1 MTMFLICIAV
11 RRPPFAATPKE
22 LVSVDFPLFFRM
34 LKKGSM
40 VLGSEML
47 WVISETVTTAL
58 YNGRGGA
65 DVVSGM
71 AASFA
76 IANLFFVAFSGIT
89 TATGV
94 ILGSTLG
101 SGKLDRARQ
110 EKRWLMTAGVVFG
123 IFMIFVGLLTVP
135 LISVVFGHLSESA
148 QSITRQMIVLMSL
161 FMPPWV
167 YINVQLAVSRAGGDT
182 AMGLW
187 VDGTTTLLIIF
198 PGIFL
203 IARYTAIGPVA
214 MYGAVKA
221 VDFVKIT
228 IAHFM
233 LKRERWVRNLT
244 DTAFQPAK
252 TTE

>member
-1 MTMFLICIAV
+1 
-11 RRPPFAATPKE
+11 
-22 LVSVDFPLFFRM
+22 M

-110 EKRWLMTAGVVFG
+110 EKRWRRAVKSACDAKAPSMRIASTGEKRPSS
-123 IFMIFVGLLTVP
+123 LTTR
-135 LISVVFGHLSESA
+135 EA
-148 QSITRQMIVLMSL
+148 QS
-161 FMPPWV
+161 
-167 YINVQLAVSRAGGDT
+167 
-182 AMGLW
+182 
-187 VDGTTTLLIIF
+187 F
-198 PGIFL
+198 PE
-203 IARYTAIGPVA
+203 
-214 MYGAVKA
+214 KA
-221 VDFVKIT
+221 V
-228 IAHFM
+228 
-233 LKRERWVRNLT
+233 RWVLPVEMSQKQT
-244 DTAFQPAK
+244 PP
-252 TTE
+252 EL